1 MTNKV
6 WQLIGISIV
15 VQLCMG
21 SCTRQT
27 KVAERS
33 PQPAYELAIVN
44 INLFDSKNKNVLE
57 NKTILI
63 NADTIAAIVDNSKD
77 VRALNTIEGKGRLV
91 VPGFIDTHTH
101 LYHTFGDAEHA
112 PDSLDDSHR
121 QRLSEAYL
129 KYGTTTIV
137 EMGQTEKWI
146 SASIEWQKN
155 PLPDF
160 PNLYI
165 SGGALISALDRP
177 LAFTHAEIASPE
189 AARKK
194 VKEYAKM
201 GIKHIK
207 LYSFL
212 DEPEFS
218 AAVEEAKNQKL
229 TISGHVDRGGVSMFD
244 AMESGVSNFEHML
257 SLPSNVIDFDNHWNL
272 LNDKYDLVDIETI
285 DEWVA
290 VMILS
295 FEYIEENP
303 GYKSRMNELLDEMAK
318 NNATLSTTIH
328 QMGAV
333 AEETYFFTSFGKD
346 SQQNLSLPNYS
357 EKHKLKLKKAF
368 GVLMR
373 TLKQAFD
380 KGIKIRIG
388 TDSRRGGEALLSEL
402 LLLSEAGIPVEDILQ
417 IATWNGAEAMKIES
431 KYGSIETGKKA
442 DLLIFEQSPFD
453 NYKNFLSEKTV
464 IKGGKVFKAN

>member
-1 MTNKV
+1 MINKV
-6 WQLIGISIV
+6 WQVIGISTI

-21 SCTRQT
+21 SCTQQT

-33 PQPAYELAIVN
+33 PQPEYELAIVN
-44 INLFDSKNKNVLE
+44 IDLFDSKNKKVLE

-63 NADTIAAIVDNSKD
+63 NADTIAAVVDDSKD
-77 VRALNTIEGKGRLV
+77 IRALNTIEGKGRLV
-91 VPGFIDTHTH
+91 VPGFIDSHTH
-101 LYHTFGDAEHA
+101 LFHTFGDTDHA
-112 PDSLDDSHR
+112 PDSLDDSHL
-121 QRLSEAYL
+121 QKLGETYL

-146 SASIEWQKN
+146 STSIEWQKN
-155 PLPDF
+155 PMPNF

-165 SGGALISALDRP
+165 SGGALISDLDRP
-177 LAFTHAEIASPE
+177 LANTHAEVANPE

-194 VKEYAKM
+194 VKEYANI

-218 AAVEEAKNQKL
+218 AAVEEAKNQNL
-229 TISGHVDRGGVSMFD
+229 TISGHVDRGGVSISD
-244 AMESGVSNFEHML
+244 AMELGVRNFEHIL
-257 SLPSNVIDFDNHWNL
+257 SLPSNVIDFSNHWDL
-272 LNDKYDLVDIETI
+272 LNKKYDLVGIETI

-303 GYKSRMNELLDEMAK
+303 EYSSRMNELLDEMAQ

-333 AEETYFFTSFGKD
+333 AEETSFFTSFGD
-346 SQQNLSLPNYS
+346 DNQQELSLPNYT
-357 EKHKLKLKKAF
+357 EAHKLKLKKAF
-368 GVLMR
+368 RVLMK
-373 TLKQAFD
+373 TLKLAFD
-380 KGIKIRIG
+380 KGVKIRIG

-402 LLLSEAGIPVEDILQ
+402 LLLSEAGIPIEDILQ

-431 KYGSIETGKKA
+431 KCGSIEKGKKA
-442 DLLIFEQSPFD
+442 DLIIFDKSPFD
-453 NYKNFLSEKTV
+453 DYKNFLSGKTV
-464 IKGGKVFKAN
+464 IKGGKKFEPD